1 MNRILIIDNDQAFLM
16 ALKNTL
22 EYNKYEAVPLLN
34 PLKTMEVL
42 NEKHFDCVLLDV
54 AMPGMNGLDLL
65 QQIAKVHPLLPVI
78 MISGESTI
86 SIAVDAIH
94 QGAYDFLEKPIE
106 TKRLLLTIRKAIERK
121 NLANEKNVLLQQ
133 LSENYTMIG
142 NSSEFRKVLQSI
154 ARFSDTDL
162 KILITGET
170 GTGKELVARALHHNS
185 KRNGRRFET
194 INCASIPS
202 ELMESELFGHAKGSF
217 SGAIN
222 DHTGKFEIANGGT
235 LFLDEIG
242 DMDMRLQAKLLRVL
256 EDGQIQ
262 KIGSNKIIE
271 VDVRIIS
278 ATNKDLGK
286 MIEEGKFREDLYHR
300 INMVEIH
307 LPPLRKRKSDI
318 KPLADYFLKKFAQ
331 TYNKKLL
338 GFSPQAMQLLHDYDW
353 PGNVRELQ
361 NVVHKIAVLC
371 LQSIVPAENVE
382 LALGLNPEMQSQL
395 LKSMLLKDRVALTE
409 KEHIVNTLAV
419 TGGKLNKTAELLGI
433 ERTTLFKKMKKYG
446 IEKMSRDA

>member
-42 NEKHFDCVLLDV
+42 NENHFDCVLLDV

-65 QQIAKVHPLLPVI
+65 QQIAKEHPLLPVI

-142 NSSEFRKVLQSI
+142 NSPEFRKVLQSV
-154 ARFSDTDL
+154 ARFADTDL

-217 SGAIN
+217 SGAIS

-262 KIGSNKIIE
+262 KIGSNKTIE
-271 VDVRIIS
+271 VDVRVIS

-371 LQSIVPAENVE
+371 HQSIVPAENVE
-382 LALGLNPEMQSQL
+382 LALGLNPERQSQL

-409 KEHIVNTLAV
+409 KEHIVNTLAA

>member
-142 NSSEFRKVLQSI
+142 NSPEFRKVLQSI
-154 ARFSDTDL
+154 ARFADTDL

-217 SGAIN
+217 SGAIS

-262 KIGSNKIIE
+262 KIGSNKTIE

-371 LQSIVPAENVE
+371 HQSIVPAENVE

-409 KEHIVNTLAV
+409 KEHIVNTLAA

>member
-65 QQIAKVHPLLPVI
+65 RQIAKAHPLLPVI

-142 NSSEFRKVLQSI
+142 NSPEFRKVLQSI
-154 ARFSDTDL
+154 ARFADTDL

-202 ELMESELFGHAKGSF
+202 ELMESELFGHSKGSF

-262 KIGSNKIIE
+262 KIGSNKTIE

-278 ATNKDLGK
+278 ATNKDLEK

-371 LQSIVPAENVE
+371 RQSIVPAENVE
-382 LALGLNPEMQSQL
+382 LALGLNTEMQSQL

-409 KEHIVNTLAV
+409 KEHIVNTLAA